1 MKHHEFSLEQNDHL
15 IFGQSWIPESEPYA
29 AIALIHGLGEHS
41 GRYGTHFAEHF
52 TNQRI
57 AVFAIGLPGHGKTPG
72 IRGHIKDENEII
84 WCINLLI
91 QKCKLDYPHA
101 PIFLYGHSLG
111 GSFVLW
117 YAINNLNGIKAA
129 IVTSPAI
136 KTFKPVPALKYLI
149 AKGMDKIY
157 PSLLLNN
164 GLIQEYL
171 SHEKQVIKGYQDD
184 PLVHSHV
191 SARLGLV
198 SLEKGLYILENAA
211 KIKCPV
217 LLMVG
222 ENEKIVDPETI
233 DEISRKIVDVKY
245 KVWPGLYHEIH
256 NEPQK
261 NEVLDF
267 ASQWIFEKARQN

>member
-1 MKHHEFSLEQNDHL
+1 MKHQEYSLGQYDQP
-15 IFGQSWIPESEPYA
+15 IFGQSWIPESEPHA
-29 AIALIHGLGEHS
+29 VIALIHGLGEHS

-52 TNQRI
+52 TNKGV
-57 AVFAIGLPGHGKTPG
+57 AVFAIDLPGHGKSPG

-84 WCINLLI
+84 WCITLLI
-91 QKCKLDYPHA
+91 QKCRQEHPQS

-117 YAINNLNGIKAA
+117 YAINNSNGIKAA
-129 IVTSPAI
+129 IVTSPAV
-136 KTFKPVPALKYLI
+136 KTFEPVPALKYLI
-149 AKGMDKIY
+149 AKGINKIY

-164 GLIQEYL
+164 GLNQEYL
-171 SHEKQVIKGYQDD
+171 SHEKQIIKDYQDD
-184 PLVHSHV
+184 PLVHAYV

-222 ENEKIVDPETI
+222 ENEKIVDPEAV
-233 DEISRKIVDVKY
+233 DELSRKIVGVKY

-261 NEVLDF
+261 KEVLDF
-267 ASQWIFEKARQN
+267 ACKWIFEQAG